1 MEDLSVYSEQLN
13 KAIKSSQCFPFDLN
27 CDALA
32 SQWYEAKKY
41 FIEAFEGKPIVRFK
55 DKIKIELSQKEQ
67 DERFQSFLS
76 ILNNEINISDEYSSS
91 TVPSRIIAP
100 TTSIPAVNC
109 LELSSTFSL
118 TRK

>member
-41 FIEAFEGKPIVRFK
+41 FIEAFGGKAYSAFLRK
-55 DKIKIELSQKEQ
+55 NQ
-67 DERFQSFLS
+67 D
-76 ILNNEINISDEYSSS
+76 SS
-91 TVPSRIIAP
+91 
-100 TTSIPAVNC
+100 
-109 LELSSTFSL
+109 L
-118 TRK
+118 